1 MKDRIL
7 NAVIGDIEPVQASI
21 NEDEEIEASV
31 GNFLGYQLKFN
42 FVFNQNVA
50 SNHWVI
56 QHNLNK
62 IHNKNNHHTKQCLIY
77 QNLNKFC
84 SVVVVDSSNHIVYP
98 EIIYKDLN
106 TIEVIS
112 EGAFSGKAFCN

>member
-50 SNHWVI
+50 SNHWII
-56 QHNLNK
+56 QH
-62 IHNKNNHHTKQCLIY
+62 
-77 QNLNKFC
+77 NLNKFC
-84 SVVVVDSSNHIVYP
+84 SVVAADSSNHIVYP